1 MALKLRRHCYG
12 YILYGVVLK
21 VNFIFSSVLEN
32 RSTWN
37 PVTFYAVNCYRT
49 SRKADHNAGR
59 FYSCY
64 PECRNDHWMCFR
76 WWKTCSYGKWCI
88 CIFYMLYMYY
98 FYTVQVLQRIQNNNG
113 IYLYLLKTYVFL
125 FLFMLDLSIIFRDDK
140 ICKHYSY
147 DASVYTYISN

>member
-1 MALKLRRHCYG
+1 MLWL
-12 YILYGVVLK
+12 LYRVVLK
-21 VNFIFSSVLEN
+21 VNFIFFFRSEN
-32 RSTWN
+32 RSTRN

-59 FYSCY
+59 FHSCH

-88 CIFYMLYMYY
+88 DVCSMLYVIFLYCTSTYY
-98 FYTVQVLQRIQNNNG
+98 CVYKIILESTY
-113 IYLYLLKTYVFL
+113 IYWRHILF

-147 DASVYTYISN
+147 VASIHLSI